1 MSLIRNF
8 DKTGNFLFRYR
19 GQFPVLL
26 FLGSIPFIWRIAPAF
41 ENNFLP
47 PFWTF
52 SAILCCLLGFAV
64 RGYAIGTTPRGTSGR
79 NTAQQVAETVNKT
92 GIYSIVRH
100 PLYLGNYLI
109 WLGLAIFTFDPFF
122 IIIFSLTFWIY
133 YERIMFAEERFLENK
148 FGNEFLQWAGG
159 VPPFIPKFS
168 LWTKPSVPFSI
179 ITVLRREYS
188 GIIAS
193 VFGFVFTDIV
203 RHFALSGQF
212 AYTPQILYPSIVITL
227 FCLLLRT
234 LKHHTKLLNEEGRN

>member
-122 IIIFSLTFWIY
+122 IIFF
-133 YERIMFAEERFLENK
+133 R
-148 FGNEFLQWAGG
+148 
-159 VPPFIPKFS
+159 
-168 LWTKPSVPFSI
+168 
-179 ITVLRREYS
+179 
-188 GIIAS
+188 
-193 VFGFVFTDIV
+193 
-203 RHFALSGQF
+203 
-212 AYTPQILYPSIVITL
+212 
-227 FCLLLRT
+227 
-234 LKHHTKLLNEEGRN
+234 